1 MYYTQEQIDR
11 ANQADLVS
19 FLQSQGE
26 QLERA
31 GNEYRWKR
39 HDSLT
44 VRGNKWYRHSQSK
57 GGGPVD
63 FLMEFFGKSFTEAVQ
78 LLTGEQGAAPPPD
91 SPAPMPEFR
100 LPPRN
105 QTAEQVKKYLTE
117 ARRIDEDVA
126 GFFISSGDIYEN
138 ADHHNA
144 VFVGRD
150 ERGIPRYAHSK
161 GTAGSFRLDV
171 KGSDKAFNFCC
182 RGEGDRLFVFEA
194 PIDLLSFLCLFKKDW
209 QKQSCLSLGGEG
221 EKALVRFLS
230 DRKGSR
236 AALVKINGGTTF
248 DIHIHFSETCKET
261 FTDKVWRLIQNDHVT
276 D

>member
-1 MYYTQEQIDR
+1 M
-11 ANQADLVS
+11 
-19 FLQSQGE
+19 
-26 QLERA
+26 
-31 GNEYRWKR
+31 
-39 HDSLT
+39 
-44 VRGNKWYRHSQSK
+44 
-57 GGGPVD
+57 
-63 FLMEFFGKSFTEAVQ
+63 
-78 LLTGEQGAAPPPD
+78 
-91 SPAPMPEFR
+91 
-100 LPPRN
+100 
-105 QTAEQVKKYLTE
+105 
-117 ARRIDEDVA
+117 
-126 GFFISSGDIYEN
+126 
-138 ADHHNA
+138 
-144 VFVGRD
+144 
-150 ERGIPRYAHSK
+150 
-161 GTAGSFRLDV
+161 